1 MCSLVVCDKYFTV
14 YMCHMV
20 TGYMGMYTHNPF
32 SSRFSLIR
40 HTPQVLMWGLTPG
53 SADGSDLDPA
63 LSTRALSLHF

>member
-1 MCSLVVCDKYFTV
+1 MCWFVDCDKYFTG
-14 YMCHMV
+14 YTCHMV
-20 TGYMGMYTHNPF
+20 TFYGMYTHNPF
-32 SSRFSLIR
+32 SSRFSLIG